1 MKTRRTHPVALVVGA
16 LLVGAL
22 TLINGPAQAH
32 DELVSTN
39 PADRATVAV
48 MPAQIVLTFAEAA
61 EKVGS
66 QVIVKGP
73 GGDVAVGTPVF
84 SGVTVTQAVQPGA
97 PAGSYTVLWRV
108 TSDDGHPVSG
118 TFGFTAAAAAATSSS
133 ASAPASTAPSQ
144 GSTGGSGGSGGSTWV
159 KVLVVLVL
167 LVPIALF
174 IRRRPGRRGQMS
186 TH

>member
-1 MKTRRTHPVALVVGA
+1 MKIRRTHPVTIAVGA
-16 LLVGAL
+16 LLVGVL
-22 TLINGPAQAH
+22 TLVNGPAQAH

-84 SGVTVTQAVQPGA
+84 SGVTVTQDVQPGA

-118 TFGFTAAAAAATSSS
+118 TFGFTAAAAAATTSS
-133 ASAPASTAPSQ
+133 ASVPATTAPSQ
-144 GSTGGSGGSGGSTWV
+144 SSTSGSGGSDGSTWV
-159 KVLVVLVL
+159 KLLVVLVL

-174 IRRRPGRRGQMS
+174 IRRRPGRRGEMS
-186 TH
+186 AH

>member
-1 MKTRRTHPVALVVGA
+1 MKIRRTHPVALVVGA

-22 TLINGPAQAH
+22 TLVNGPAQAH

-73 GGDVAVGTPVF
+73 GGDVAVGAPVF

-97 PAGSYTVLWRV
+97 PAGS
-108 TSDDGHPVSG
+108 
-118 TFGFTAAAAAATSSS
+118 
-133 ASAPASTAPSQ
+133 
-144 GSTGGSGGSGGSTWV
+144 
-159 KVLVVLVL
+159 
-167 LVPIALF
+167 
-174 IRRRPGRRGQMS
+174 
-186 TH
+186 